1 VDKDADGRI
10 TNEEIKESICLS
22 ATTNKLSNIQ
32 QQAEEYAA
40 LIMEELDPEET
51 EFIMILC
58 VLLLQNAGPK
68 SKDVSA
74 CSSFCLLFGLILSL
88 FCAQNLKKKTER
100 ATTCV
105 KFHAGKNV
113 GLGKDYTIFSLI
125 DGVVSVYPREVQPEN
140 PNSYRARK
148 REYFRMRRKR
158 RKAREAGAAANL
170 HERFEQH
177 RHVDL
182 LNGICASKKSK
193 VRFKINDICASKLHL
208 QLHFAIAIAYSPLFA
223 MRIIEK
229 QQ

>member
-1 VDKDADGRI
+1 RRDIHGDSINKAQLKDFWDQISDQSFDSRLRTVFDIVDKDADGRI
-10 TNEEIKESICLS
+10 TKEEIKESICLS

-51 EFIMILC
+51 GFIM
-58 VLLLQNAGPK
+58 
-68 SKDVSA
+68 
-74 CSSFCLLFGLILSL
+74 
-88 FCAQNLKKKTER
+88 
-100 ATTCV
+100 
-105 KFHAGKNV
+105 
-113 GLGKDYTIFSLI
+113 
-125 DGVVSVYPREVQPEN
+125 VSVYPREVQPEN

>member
-10 TNEEIKESICLS
+10 TKEEIKESICLS

-51 EFIMILC
+51 KFIMVLC

-74 CSSFCLLFGLILSL
+74 CSSF
-88 FCAQNLKKKTER
+88 
-100 ATTCV
+100 
-105 KFHAGKNV
+105 FHAGKNV

-170 HERFEQH
+170 YERFEQH

>member
-10 TNEEIKESICLS
+10 TKEEIKESICLS

-51 EFIMILC
+51 GFIM
-58 VLLLQNAGPK
+58 
-68 SKDVSA
+68 
-74 CSSFCLLFGLILSL
+74 
-88 FCAQNLKKKTER
+88 
-100 ATTCV
+100 
-105 KFHAGKNV
+105 
-113 GLGKDYTIFSLI
+113 
-125 DGVVSVYPREVQPEN
+125 VSVYPREVQPEN

-177 RHVDL
+177 RHV
-182 LNGICASKKSK
+182 
-193 VRFKINDICASKLHL
+193 
-208 QLHFAIAIAYSPLFA
+208 
-223 MRIIEK
+223 
-229 QQ
+229 